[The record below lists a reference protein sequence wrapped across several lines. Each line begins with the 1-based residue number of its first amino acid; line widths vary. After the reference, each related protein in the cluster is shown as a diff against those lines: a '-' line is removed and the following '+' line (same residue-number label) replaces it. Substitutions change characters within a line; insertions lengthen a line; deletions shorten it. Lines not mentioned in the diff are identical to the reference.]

1 MLSKS
6 YSELI
11 SIKEYEKRFNYLKCP
26 GLVAKDTFGRMRFL
40 NQQLYTS
47 TPWRNLRNKIIE
59 RDNGFDMACE
69 GFLSEQIVIHHINPI
84 TVEDFENDSPLIW
97 DPENLVCVDKRTHQA
112 IHYGDYSMIKPV
124 ELVERYP
131 YDTCP
136 WRCK

>member
-69 GFLSEQIVIHHINPI
+69 GFLAEQIVIHHINPI

>member
-1 MLSKS
+1 MSSKS

-69 GFLSEQIVIHHINPI
+69 GFLAEQIVIHHINPI